1 MGDDAGAGTKFG
13 EEARA
18 QTCVEVRGQ
27 VERYDGRGAQV
38 RREEIAR
45 LEAYAISSTNPP
57 GLKPRAAMN
66 WKRILLGGLAAGVLI
81 DAFEGGLSGLLF
93 GEQFRAEM
101 ARLGLG
107 LQVGPG
113 GGLFFVAWGF
123 IIGIVSVWLYAAV
136 RPRLGPGPRTAAIV
150 TPPVASRSVRAGDR
164 DHARR
169 PRHTRGGQRELATP
183 LAQRVAIEP
192 EQPRGA

>member
-1 MGDDAGAGTKFG
+1 
-13 EEARA
+13 
-18 QTCVEVRGQ
+18 
-27 VERYDGRGAQV
+27 
-38 RREEIAR
+38 
-45 LEAYAISSTNPP
+45 
-57 GLKPRAAMN
+57 MN

-81 DAFEGGLSGLLF
+81 DAFEGGRSGLLF

-150 TPPVASRSVRAGDR
+150 ALALWVVSGVLPHGRDAVLGILSPRLSLELILLQLVWQVAATLLG
-164 DHARR
+164 AFLY
-169 PRHTRGGQRELATP
+169 REP
-183 LAQRVAIEP
+183 D
-192 EQPRGA
+192 